1 MLNCCENKMLNDAT
15 VWDKEMCKNV
25 TDSYNFSQS
34 TDFKIT
40 QSSKV
45 LHHICLIQTLQRP
58 QFRYN
63 EFSSQI
69 QHGNTS
75 AVTIG
80 VMIKIHPQDAYH

>member
-45 LHHICLIQTLQRP
+45 LHHICLIQTL
-58 QFRYN
+58 
-63 EFSSQI
+63 
-69 QHGNTS
+69 
-75 AVTIG
+75 
-80 VMIKIHPQDAYH
+80 